1 MTKHKH
7 RDIGYN
13 IVRYVILILLTLCAI
28 IPFVILPIVS
38 LKTKSSFIKS
48 PLTLPTSLN
57 FKNYITVF
65 NRADILRSFINSFTI
80 TAGSLLAEIL
90 IGTLAAYAITKMKFK
105 RANLFA
111 AAFMIPMVFPVQTIT
126 IPVYIIFKN
135 LNLLNTYIGMI
146 ILYAAIGV
154 PLVVFMM
161 TSFMKTIPIQISESA
176 MIDGASHFR
185 IYRSLILPLMKP
197 VISTVIV
204 ISGLSV
210 WNDFYLPQ
218 IMLTSTEMKTLPL
231 RIYDFYGQYSSDWT
245 LICTC
250 LVYVILPIIVLYCIM
265 QKNIISGIASGAVKG

>member
-7 RDIGYN
+7 KDFGYN
-13 IVRYVILILLTLCAI
+13 IVRYVILMLLTLCAI

-65 NRADILRSFINSFTI
+65 NRANILRSFINSFTI

-126 IPVYIIFKN
+126 IPVYIIYKN